1 MRVEVKV
8 ALLADAE
15 TEAPGSCAMTVISCI
30 PHETASHLRWGIV
43 AYAGS
48 FVCRFMQ
55 YLFEYYTQPSDWYSV
70 VTHAS

>member
-1 MRVEVKV
+1 ME
-8 ALLADAE
+8 
-15 TEAPGSCAMTVISCI
+15 GSV
-30 PHETASHLRWGIV
+30 LVV
-43 AYAGS
+43 AYAGT